1 MKNNIIGIIS
11 FFLFLLILFESCSN
25 QQPKTDTRTVFRL
38 NESNGLSSL
47 DPAFA
52 KDLANLNVCNQL
64 YNGLVQLDSNLH
76 IKAAIA
82 KKWTI
87 SPDGKTYTFTLRS
100 DVFFHDS
107 KAFPNGSGRKVL
119 AKDFVFS
126 FLRIVNEQS
135 VSPGAWVFNMVKK
148 NANNYAFFSP
158 NDSTLIIEL
167 KKPFAPFLS
176 LLSMQYCSVVPSEAV
191 KFFGDNFRRNPVGT
205 GPFYLKYWEEDVKL
219 VLLKN
224 PNYFEKSKNKNLPF
238 LDAINYTF
246 LVDKQSEFLE
256 FIQGNLD
263 YLSGVEAGF
272 KDEILDANGN
282 INKKY
287 KTKINLEKSPYL
299 NTEYIGILYD
309 TSINSVA
316 DSPLKYLKF
325 RQAINYAIDKK
336 KMLHYL
342 RNNVGVPG
350 NRGFLPSAYSFEN
363 IKYGYPYNKQ
373 KAQQL
378 INELKQKL
386 NISEFSPVSLVAT
399 SKSLDL
405 VKFVQHQL
413 AEIGVPMEIELMQWA
428 TMKEVVANS
437 KALFFRA
444 SWIADYPDPENYL
457 SLFYSKNFAPKGPN
471 YTRFSNS
478 KFDSLYNY
486 SIFASDKV
494 VKQRLYRAMDSLIMQ
509 EAVIIPLYYDEVMR
523 FTQKSIKYLPTS
535 PMNLLNLK
543 MVQKE
548 N

>member
-1 MKNNIIGIIS
+1 
-11 FFLFLLILFESCSN
+11 
-25 QQPKTDTRTVFRL
+25 
-38 NESNGLSSL
+38 
-47 DPAFA
+47 
-52 KDLANLNVCNQL
+52 
-64 YNGLVQLDSNLH
+64 
-76 IKAAIA
+76 
-82 KKWTI
+82 
-87 SPDGKTYTFTLRS
+87 
-100 DVFFHDS
+100 
-107 KAFPNGSGRKVL
+107 
-119 AKDFVFS
+119 
-126 FLRIVNEQS
+126 
-135 VSPGAWVFNMVKK
+135 
-148 NANNYAFFSP
+148 
-158 NDSTLIIEL
+158 
-167 KKPFAPFLS
+167 
-176 LLSMQYCSVVPSEAV
+176 
-191 KFFGDNFRRNPVGT
+191 
-205 GPFYLKYWEEDVKL
+205 
-219 VLLKN
+219 
-224 PNYFEKSKNKNLPF
+224 
-238 LDAINYTF
+238 
-246 LVDKQSEFLE
+246 
-256 FIQGNLD
+256 
-263 YLSGVEAGF
+263 
-272 KDEILDANGN
+272 
-282 INKKY
+282 
-287 KTKINLEKSPYL
+287 
-299 NTEYIGILYD
+299 
-309 TSINSVA
+309 
-316 DSPLKYLKF
+316 
-325 RQAINYAIDKK
+325 
-336 KMLHYL
+336 MLHYL

-386 NISEFSPVSLVAT
+386 NISEFSPISLVAT